1 MGKINIL
8 DKQTA
13 NMIAA
18 GEVVDR
24 PSGALKELLENS
36 IDAGATVIRVEIRA
50 GGRTLL
56 RVTDNGGGIMRDDVP
71 KALLRHATS
80 KISCGDDLFSVRTL
94 GFRGEAL
101 AAISSVSR
109 MEIVTCSDAE
119 SIGTKLI
126 SDENGIVMTDVG
138 CPKGTVI
145 TVRDLFYN
153 TPARA
158 LFMKK
163 DTAEAA
169 SCAAVTERIAL
180 SHPDVSVCFV
190 SENVEKFK
198 TPGDGQPL
206 SALYAVYGR
215 SVASGLIKCSYS
227 LGGITVEGFVNR
239 PDVPRASR
247 SMQVFF
253 VNGRFV
259 RSRTVQAALE
269 EAYRSYIPSGK
280 FPAGILNISMP
291 FEKTDV
297 NVHPA
302 KLEIR
307 FTAEKSVF
315 EAVYYAVRN
324 AVAGRDNA
332 ETVTDT
338 AAESKPL
345 TDAKPATISSSAAA
359 TDTAPS
365 VLAGARQSFG
375 GSKRSSGDGKYSSFR
390 PSKPAVSYE
399 VFIPDI
405 GASDAT
411 EKIDPVM
418 RVESPAADAD
428 MPFQQ
433 SILPEAEF
441 KIIGEAYNTFVF
453 VQQTDKIIV
462 FDKHAAHERILYEQL
477 SKRKEVASQQLL
489 CGITVTLTREQAAV
503 IAENAAYLADF
514 GFECEAFGDDAVIV
528 RAVPVALSKL
538 GKIDGIIE
546 EFARDLSSGGA
557 VPFQQKVDRALYTVA
572 CKAAVKAGEIT
583 GEVHNEFIARRLL
596 QDPSVRYCPHGRP
609 VLREFSRRDLEKLF
623 DR

>member
-36 IDAGATVIRVEIRA
+36 IDAGATVIKVEIKA
-50 GGRTLL
+50 GGRSMI
-56 RVTDNGGGIMRDDVP
+56 RVTDNGSGIMRDDVP

-80 KISCGDDLFSVRTL
+80 KISCGEDLFSVRTL

-109 MEIVTCSDAE
+109 MEIVTCSVSE
-119 SIGTKLI
+119 SIGTKLT
-126 SDENGIVMTDVG
+126 SDEDGIVMTDVG

-158 LFMKK
+158 MFMKK

-169 SCAAVTERIAL
+169 SCVAVTERIAL

-198 TPGDGQPL
+198 TAGDGSMM
-206 SALYAVYGR
+206 SAVYAVYGR
-215 SVASGLIKCSYS
+215 ANARTLLECSYS
-227 LGGITVEGFVNR
+227 LGGITVSGFVNR
-239 PDVPRASR
+239 PDSPRGSR
-247 SMQVFF
+247 SMQIFF
-253 VNGRFV
+253 INGRFV

-280 FPAGILNISMP
+280 YPVGIFNITMS
-291 FEKTDV
+291 FEQTDV

-307 FTAEKSVF
+307 FANEKSVF

-324 AVAGRDNA
+324 
-332 ETVTDT
+332 
-338 AAESKPL
+338 
-345 TDAKPATISSSAAA
+345 
-359 TDTAPS
+359 
-365 VLAGARQSFG
+365 VLAGDRDVKPSEVNAEMSENTEAVTKADMPLQNRSEDKFVSPTPISAASQGFSRFVPKEK
-375 GSKRSSGDGKYSSFR
+375 SKT
-390 PSKPAVSYE
+390 VSYE
-399 VFIPDI
+399 VFMPTI
-405 GASDAT
+405 GESDVD
-411 EKIDPVM
+411 EKIDPVV
-418 RVESPAADAD
+418 RVESPAKEESDAI
-428 MPFQQ
+428 QQ
-433 SILPEAEF
+433 SMLPEEEF
-441 KIIGEAYNTFVF
+441 RIIGEAYGTFVF
-453 VQQTDKIIV
+453 VQLADRIIV
-462 FDKHAAHERILYEQL
+462 FDKHAAHERLIYEKL
-477 SKRKEVASQQLL
+477 AKRKEVTMQQLL
-489 CGITVTLTREQAAV
+489 CGITVTLPREQAEV
-503 IAENAAYLADF
+503 ISENLDYLADF
-514 GFECEAFGDDAVIV
+514 GFECEMFGDDAVIV
-528 RAVPVALSKL
+528 RAVPTVLSKL

-546 EFARDLSSGGA
+546 DFARDLSSGGA
-557 VPFQQKVDRALYTVA
+557 VPFEQKVDRALYTVA
-572 CKAAVKAGEIT
+572 CKAAVKAGQST
-583 GEVHNEFIARRLL
+583 GGVHNEYIARELL
-596 QDPSVRYCPHGRP
+596 NNPSVRYCPHGRP
-609 VLREFSRRDLEKLF
+609 VLREFSRREIEKFF